1 MDQVQLSEV
10 GGHRRVIRAFGD
22 VAAAMSRVHDSD
34 RLLHLM
40 ADKICELV
48 GVRRCSVYLRDERSG
63 LFRGQVGHAHV
74 DIDAGVKRLVAGV
87 EADGFTREILATGAP
102 VVVSDARVDPR
113 PIRATMRSWHVR
125 SMLGIP
131 MVLNGEITG
140 LFFLD
145 DEDRR
150 HVFTPLELEI
160 GSTFADLAAVAIAQA
175 KANDQIRES
184 MRTVAR
190 QNELLRRACA
200 VDDRLGELSLA
211 GGNMREIV
219 NIVAELTGKPAAIY
233 DESGQ
238 RRALGSPPR
247 STEVVVP
254 RLLEADFR
262 RRPAIASAVDAIE
275 GGKYGIVGPIAEA
288 DVHHRYLVAPVTVRE
303 RVWGHLVVMES
314 GSRLDALDVH
324 VARRS
329 AVCVALEISAE
340 QRAALAEADARAS
353 LAADLVRGDRD
364 ARSLQR
370 RADFVGIDLSRP
382 HAVCL
387 IERGTD
393 TDTAGIATSRLVG
406 EAFERAA
413 CGRMALATS
422 IAEGFLVILRLVDDV
437 SARDATRAAKATV
450 RAALAGLPFAQRPRA
465 ALSLACSD
473 VLDYAGAFLD
483 ARQVLRSIVE
493 LGPPGGPQVL
503 SVDDLGVAR
512 LLLCAVDRVE
522 ADRFAYQTLDGLLAG
537 DATTVDLLSTL
548 RLFFDASRSIRR
560 TAATIGVHENTVRY
574 RLARIEELT
583 GLNVASDSAD
593 QMTAQLAI
601 LLLQL
606 SGRCPWP
613 AWVTEEDDPAE
624 PVNLR
629 AIATANA

>member
-1 MDQVQLSEV
+1 MGQVQLSQV
-10 GGHRRVIRAFGD
+10 RGHRHVIRAFGD
-22 VAAAMSRVHDSD
+22 VAAAMSQVQDRDS
-34 RLLHLM
+34 LLHLI

-113 PIRATMRSWHVR
+113 PIRATMRAWDVR

-131 MVLNGEITG
+131 MVLNGDVTG

-160 GSTFADLAAVAIAQA
+160 GATFADLAAVAIAQA
-175 KANDQIRES
+175 KVNDQLRDS

-190 QNELLRRACA
+190 QNELLRRASA
-200 VDDRLGELSLA
+200 VDDRLGAVALA
-211 GGNMREIV
+211 GGNIREIV
-219 NIVAELTGKPAAIY
+219 EIVAELTGKPSAIY
-233 DESGQ
+233 DDSGH
-238 RRALGSPPR
+238 RRALGSPPHAND
-247 STEVVVP
+247 VVVP
-254 RLLEADFR
+254 RLLEADCR
-262 RRPAIASAVDAIE
+262 EHPAIAGAVAAIE
-275 GGKYGIVGPIAEA
+275 GGKYAIVGPIAEA
-288 DVHHRYLVAPVTVRE
+288 DLHHRYLVAPVMVRE
-303 RVWGHLVVMES
+303 HLWGHLVVMES

-324 VARRS
+324 IARRAATS
-329 AVCVALEISAE
+329 VALEISTQ
-340 QRAALAEADARAS
+340 QRATLAEADARAS

-370 RADFVGIDLSRP
+370 RADFVGIDLSLP

-422 IAEGFLVILRLVDDV
+422 VTEGFLVILRLADGS
-437 SARDATRAAKATV
+437 SARDAIRAAKGTV

-473 VLDYAGAFLD
+473 VADYAGAFLD

-493 LGPPGGPQVL
+493 LGLPGGPQVL
-503 SVDDLGVAR
+503 SVDDLGVSR
-512 LLLCAVDRVE
+512 LLLSAVDRTD
-522 ADRFAYQTLDGLLAG
+522 ADRFAQQTLDRLLAG
-537 DATTVDLLSTL
+537 DATSVDLLSTL

-593 QMTAQLAI
+593 QMTAQFAV

-606 SGRCPWP
+606 TGRCPWP
-613 AWVTEEDDPAE
+613 TWVTDEDDLVA

>member
-1 MDQVQLSEV
+1 MGQAPLSE
-10 GGHRRVIRAFGD
+10 GRGHRHVIRAFGD
-22 VAAAMSRVHDSD
+22 VAAAMSQVQDSD
-34 RLLHLM
+34 ALLHLI
-40 ADKICELV
+40 ADKICDLV
-48 GVRRCSVYLRDERSG
+48 GVRRCSVYLRDERSS

-102 VVVSDARVDPR
+102 VVVSDARIDPR
-113 PIRATMRSWHVR
+113 PIRATMRSWGVR
-125 SMLGIP
+125 SMVGIP
-131 MVLNGEITG
+131 MVLDGDVTG

-175 KANDQIRES
+175 KANDQLRES

-190 QNELLRRACA
+190 QNELLRRASA
-200 VDDRLGELSLA
+200 VDDRLGELALA
-211 GGNMREIV
+211 GGNIREIV
-219 NIVAELTGKPAAIY
+219 KVVAELTGKPAAIY
-233 DESGQ
+233 DDSGQ
-238 RRALGSPPR
+238 RRALGSPPH
-247 STEVVVP
+247 TNDVVVP
-254 RLLEADFR
+254 RLLEAEFR
-262 RRPAIASAVDAIE
+262 DHPAVTDAVSAIE
-275 GGKYGIVGPIAEA
+275 GGKYAIVGPIPEA
-288 DVHHRYLVAPVTVRE
+288 GLNQRYLVAPVMVRE

-314 GSRLDALDVH
+314 GSRLEPLDVH

-329 AVCVALEISAE
+329 AVCVALEISTE
-340 QRAALAEADARAS
+340 QRATLAEADARAS
-353 LAADLVRGDRD
+353 LVADLVRGDRD

-370 RADFVGIDLSRP
+370 RADFVGIDLSLP
-382 HAVCL
+382 HAICL

-422 IAEGFLVILRLVDDV
+422 VAEGFLVILRLVDDA
-437 SARDATRAAKATV
+437 SPRDAIRAAKGTV
-450 RAALAGLPFAQRPRA
+450 RVALAGLPFAQRPRA
-465 ALSLACSD
+465 ALSRSCSD

-512 LLLCAVDRVE
+512 LLLSAVDRTE
-522 ADRFAYQTLDGLLAG
+522 ADRFAHQALDGLLVG
-537 DATTVDLLSTL
+537 DATTADLLSTL
-548 RLFFDASRSIRR
+548 RLFFDASRSIRK
-560 TAATIGVHENTVRY
+560 TAAMIGVHENTVRY

-583 GLNVASDSAD
+583 GLNVAADSAD
-593 QMTAQLAI
+593 QMTAQFAI

-613 AWVTEEDDPAE
+613 AWVTEDDDLAA

-629 AIATANA
+629 AIAAAHA